1 MKRQIERVYLLF
13 TGEQIEIHYSNKIR
27 RYVKDNDMMNII
39 INREFEPRYK
49 GDERVMPARGT
60 PFPDD
65 PDTKYEDAKTPLL
78 LQYGW
83 TLRTYDFESFV
94 LPSNCDYMDW

>member
-1 MKRQIERVYLLF
+1 
-13 TGEQIEIHYSNKIR
+13 
-27 RYVKDNDMMNII
+27 MMNII

-83 TLRTYDFESFV
+83 TLRTYDYDEKAMFV
-94 LPSNCDYMDW
+94 YCTFN